1 MNYKNNGK
9 MSYQLIYEN
18 HILLLHKLL
27 RNNCFTLHL
36 NGMPEELEPAVS
48 INHHHT
54 DEGPDISRQ
63 RYTSEHYTVMIQQLM
78 CLPDIYI
85 YIFFF
90 IIFSEQILQQKD
102 LFTFKSHNYL
112 TARNGEGKMAILDSN
127 DHIIHMQTNRVY
139 NKDVCY
145 SRELFSCLRL
155 TLSQGEEARVGD

>member
-85 YIFFF
+85 YFFF
-90 IIFSEQILQQKD
+90 LNRSYNRKTCSLLNHTTIWQQEMERERWLFLIQMII
-102 LFTFKSHNYL
+102 LFICKQTGCIIRMFVIQENYFP
-112 TARNGEGKMAILDSN
+112 
-127 DHIIHMQTNRVY
+127 V
-139 NKDVCY
+139 
-145 SRELFSCLRL
+145 
-155 TLSQGEEARVGD
+155 